1 MKYLCDPHVIPTVVP
16 RDIGQIE
23 SYAAFVAEYADWL
36 HVDIDDG
43 EFEMETTWPFRQP
56 LQLEELDR
64 FQSAVSV
71 PKKISLEVH
80 LMTLNPKELGERF
93 ARAGFRRITAH
104 REAFTDDDS
113 AREAMDAYRAAGAE
127 EAGLAYKITTPLSAI
142 SSLVAACDFV
152 HLMSIA
158 NIGSQ
163 GQAFDE
169 RALSRIEELHAEHPE
184 LMVSVDGG
192 VTEATVEAL
201 VRAGANRLLV
211 GHALSESEHPAK
223 TYEHIRARAM
233 KGCAPV
239 ESDSETVNT

>member
-43 EFEMETTWPFRQP
+43 QFEFETTWPFRQP

-64 FQSAVSV
+64 FQSMVSI
-71 PKKISLEVH
+71 PEKLSLEVH
-80 LMTLNPKELGERF
+80 LMTLNPGDLGERF
-93 ARAGFRRITAH
+93 ARAGFKRITAH
-104 REAFTDDDS
+104 REAFADDEA
-113 AREAMDAYRAAGAE
+113 ARGALVAYRAAGAQ
-127 EAGLAYKITTPLSAI
+127 EAGLAFKIDTPLSVI
-142 SSLVAACDFV
+142 SNVIEVCDFV

-158 NIGSQ
+158 DIGSQ

-169 RALSRIEELHAEHPE
+169 RALSRVEELHAEYPE

-192 VTEATVEAL
+192 VTEATVEDL

-223 TYEHIRARAM
+223 TYAHIHERAM
-233 KGCAPV
+233 RGCVPV
-239 ESDSETVNT
+239 ETEIESVKS